1 LARETKE
8 TIMDALR
15 ATSAGFD
22 IAQAIQSSRAAQDIA
37 APRER
42 NGAQPLRPEQ
52 SEVKPSTQVN
62 LSEEARA
69 AARSSFSPPPTPA
82 NTPAAPV
89 QTQEAV
95 VRAGSVG
102 NTDRTE
108 RQDAV
113 ASTAANR
120 EAVQRYT
127 ENARSN
133 LPVGQS
139 SPSSVRVSA

>member
-1 LARETKE
+1 
-8 TIMDALR
+8 MDALR
-15 ATSAGFD
+15 AISAGFD
-22 IAQAIQSSRAAQDIA
+22 NAQAIQSSRAAQEVV

-42 NGAQPLRPEQ
+42 ERDGAQPFRPEQ
-52 SEVKPSTQVN
+52 AGVAPSTQVN

-69 AARSSFSPPPTPA
+69 AARLSSTPPPTPA
-82 NTPAAPV
+82 SAPAAPV

-102 NTDRTE
+102 NTDRVE
-108 RQDAV
+108 RQDA
-113 ASTAANR
+113 AAFTAASR
-120 EAVQRYT
+120 EAVQRYA

-139 SPSSVRVSA
+139 APSSVRVSA

>member
-1 LARETKE
+1 
-8 TIMDALR
+8 MDALR

-22 IAQAIQSSRAAQDIA
+22 NAQAIQSSRAAQDIA

-42 NGAQPLRPEQ
+42 DGAQPLRPEQ
-52 SEVKPSTQVN
+52 SATPSTQVN

-69 AARSSFSPPPTPA
+69 AARLSSSPPPTPA

-95 VRAGSVG
+95 ARAGSVG
-102 NTDRTE
+102 NTDRVE
-108 RQDAV
+108 RQDAA

-127 ENARSN
+127 ENARNN